1 MKNPQLAYSIL
12 ASFLLLACSSGN
24 ETENDVQPKPF
35 VNLEVAKVY
44 KGTQSPGDVWIWAL
58 DKEQGHMLATWD
70 YGTFDDTSD
79 DISIEGTFETLPSGF
94 LKVTITK
101 SEPVSDEIP
110 TDGTAWFYAMEIP
123 GMAMIIKPEGS
134 IKGDVIAMV
143 PQGDCASIPG
153 TYNYVI
159 SAPGVRSSYNPITQE
174 AFGYLEVAQQGSE
187 FALSG
192 YKFSLDCVNGGNCT
206 DTGIINGIPMAT
218 CTENGNVVITD
229 GGKTVAEGQFTNAGA
244 MMMDFGYGNG
254 GVFALKAGSSAT
266 KQALNNNTY
275 FGLAYMPKNNNDK
288 TVPVKL
294 SFFENDLGNMIGTG
308 HPYTNIENDLVDNES
323 GVVAIVEDVVN
334 GRVFGTMNF
343 DEDIDS
349 SEMAAALL
357 VNGNEQ
363 ILISTSYHEESKDP
377 FILILAKKN

>member
-1 MKNPQLAYSIL
+1 MKNSQLVLSMFAG
-12 ASFLLLACSSGN
+12 ALLAACSNGS
-24 ETENDVQPKPF
+24 ESEMQPKPF
-35 VNLEVAKVY
+35 VNLEVAEVY
-44 KGTQSPGDVWIWAL
+44 KGTQSPGDVWTWAL
-58 DKEQGHMLATWD
+58 DKEQGHMIATWD

-123 GMAMIIKPEGS
+123 GMAMVIKPEGS
-134 IKGDVIAMV
+134 IKGDIIAMV

-153 TYNYVI
+153 TYNYII
-159 SAPGVRSSYNPITQE
+159 SAPGERSTYNPITQE

-192 YKFSLDCVNGGNCT
+192 YKFSLDCVDGGNCT

-218 CTENGNVVITD
+218 CAGSGDVVITD
-229 GGKTVAEGQFTNAGA
+229 GGETVAQGQFTNAGA

-254 GVFALKAGSSAT
+254 GVFALKAGANAT

-275 FGLAYMPKNNNDK
+275 FGIAYMPKNNNDK

-294 SFFENDLGNMIGTG
+294 SFFENELENMIGTG
-308 HPYTNIENDLVDNES
+308 HPFTDIENDLLDEEEGAVVIVD
-323 GVVAIVEDVVN
+323 DVVN

-343 DEDIDS
+343 DEDNDTS
-349 SEMAAALL
+349 QMAAALL
-357 VNGNEQ
+357 INGNDH
-363 ILISTSYHEESKDP
+363 ILILTSYDEENQDP
-377 FILILAKKN
+377 FILILAKQN

>member
-1 MKNPQLAYSIL
+1 MKNSQLVLSMFAG
-12 ASFLLLACSSGN
+12 ALLAACSNGN
-24 ETENDVQPKPF
+24 ESEMQPKPF
-35 VNLEVAKVY
+35 VNLEVAEVY
-44 KGTQSPGDVWIWAL
+44 KGTQSPGDVWTWAL
-58 DKEQGHMLATWD
+58 DKEQGHMIATWD

-123 GMAMIIKPEGS
+123 GMAMVIKPEGS
-134 IKGDVIAMV
+134 IKGDIIAMV

-153 TYNYVI
+153 TYNYII
-159 SAPGVRSSYNPITQE
+159 SAPGERSTYNPVTQE

-192 YKFSLDCVNGGNCT
+192 YKFSLDCVDGGNCT
-206 DTGIINGIPMAT
+206 DTGIINGIPMAA
-218 CTENGNVVITD
+218 CAGSGDVVITD
-229 GGKTVAEGQFTNAGA
+229 GGETVAQGQFTNAGA

-254 GVFALKAGSSAT
+254 GVFALKAGANAT

-275 FGLAYMPKNNNDK
+275 FGIAYMPKNNNDK

-294 SFFENDLGNMIGTG
+294 SFFENELENMIGTG
-308 HPYTNIENDLVDNES
+308 HPFTDIENDLLDEEEGAVVIVD
-323 GVVAIVEDVVN
+323 DVVN

-343 DEDIDS
+343 DEDNDTS
-349 SEMAAALL
+349 QMAAALL
-357 VNGNEQ
+357 INGNDH
-363 ILISTSYHEESKDP
+363 ILILTSYDEENKDP
-377 FILILAKKN
+377 FILILAKQN

>member
-1 MKNPQLAYSIL
+1 MKNSQLVLSMFAG
-12 ASFLLLACSSGN
+12 ALLAACSNGS
-24 ETENDVQPKPF
+24 ESEMQPKPF
-35 VNLEVAKVY
+35 VNLEVAEVY
-44 KGTQSPGDVWIWAL
+44 KGTQSPGDVWTWAL
-58 DKEQGHMLATWD
+58 DKEQGHMIATWD

-79 DISIEGTFETLPSGF
+79 DIRIEGTFETLPSGF

-123 GMAMIIKPEGS
+123 GMAMVIKPEGS
-134 IKGDVIAMV
+134 IKGDIIAMV

-153 TYNYVI
+153 TYNYII
-159 SAPGVRSSYNPITQE
+159 SAPGERSTYNPITQE

-192 YKFSLDCVNGGNCT
+192 YKFSLDCVDGGNCT
-206 DTGIINGIPMAT
+206 DTGIINGIPMAA
-218 CTENGNVVITD
+218 CAGSGDVLITD
-229 GGKTVAEGQFTNAGA
+229 GGETVAQGQFTNAGA

-254 GVFALKAGSSAT
+254 GVFALKAGANAT

-275 FGLAYMPKNNNDK
+275 FGIAYMPKNNNDK

-294 SFFENDLGNMIGTG
+294 SFFENELENMIGTG
-308 HPYTNIENDLVDNES
+308 HPFTDIENDLLDEEEGAVVIVD
-323 GVVAIVEDVVN
+323 DVVN

-343 DEDIDS
+343 DEDNDTS
-349 SEMAAALL
+349 QMAAALL
-357 VNGNEQ
+357 INGNDH
-363 ILISTSYHEESKDP
+363 ILILTSYDEENQDP

>member
-1 MKNPQLAYSIL
+1 MKNSQLVLSMFAGV
-12 ASFLLLACSSGN
+12 LLAACSNSGEN
-24 ETENDVQPKPF
+24 EVQPKPF
-35 VNLEVAKVY
+35 VNLEVAEVY
-44 KGTQSPGDVWIWAL
+44 KGTQSPGDVWTWAL
-58 DKEQGHMLATWD
+58 DREQGHMTATWD

-123 GMAMIIKPEGS
+123 GMAMVIKPEGS
-134 IKGDVIAMV
+134 IKGDIIAMV

-153 TYNYVI
+153 TYNYII
-159 SAPGVRSSYNPITQE
+159 SAPGERSTYNPITQE

-192 YKFSLDCVNGGNCT
+192 YKFSLDCVDGGNCT

-218 CTENGNVVITD
+218 CAGSGDVVITD
-229 GGKTVAEGQFTNAGA
+229 GGETVAQGQFTNAGA

-254 GVFALKAGSSAT
+254 GVFALKAGANAT

-275 FGLAYMPKNNNDK
+275 FGIAYMPKNNNDK

-294 SFFENDLGNMIGTG
+294 SFFENELDNMIGTG
-308 HPYTNIENDLVDNES
+308 HPFTDIENDLLDEEEGAVVIVD
-323 GVVAIVEDVVN
+323 DVVN

-343 DEDIDS
+343 NEDNETS
-349 SEMAAALL
+349 QMAAALL
-357 VNGNEQ
+357 INGNDH
-363 ILISTSYHEESKDP
+363 ILILTSYDEENQDP